1 MKEVEGLKNSPVL
14 AKGFKRVS
22 ENRVMMKRI
31 NSLEKLDPKAVETLR
46 KAPVEKSVNRVNS
59 YLSRGQSF
67 HISEETQ
74 WVIFFMSFF
83 FIMGGII
90 GLIALVEKLAGS
102 NVS

>member
-46 KAPVEKSVNRVNS
+46 EAPVEKSVKRVS
-59 YLSRGQSF
+59 LYLTRGQSVRTS
-67 HISEETQ
+67 ISE
-74 WVIFFMSFF
+74 
-83 FIMGGII
+83 
-90 GLIALVEKLAGS
+90 
-102 NVS
+102 